1 MLAPHAKIAVVA
13 PAGPFVP
20 ERLTSAWKE
29 LAAADLQLIE
39 SPNLYAVHRY
49 LAGAIDQRV
58 ADLTWALTAADLDAV
73 WYARGGFGTTQLL
86 AHLPWEGLKVR
97 PTIGFS
103 DATALLT
110 ALYARGLPAIHG
122 PVLQGM
128 ADPALTFSRG
138 VTVDAQSREAI
149 LNLLLND
156 VLPALPGQLLC
167 GPCNPIQAPITGGNL
182 CVLASLVGTSF
193 QAQTRNHIVL
203 LEDTGEPPYRVDRL
217 LTQLIQAG
225 GLAGAVGVA
234 LGDFDGCE
242 AKNADY
248 TVHDVLRE
256 LLEPLNIPVLWGLPF
271 GHTPRNIA
279 FRYGARA
286 QLSEHGLTFPS

>member
-20 ERLTSAWKE
+20 ERLTSAW
-29 LAAADLQLIE
+29 AMMAQSDLQLVE

-49 LAGAIDQRV
+49 LAGAIDQRL

-73 WYARGGFGTTQLL
+73 WYARGGFGTAQLL
-86 AHLPWEGLKVR
+86 EDLPWESLRVR

-122 PVLQGM
+122 PVLQGL
-128 ADPALTFSRG
+128 ADPALNFSRG
-138 VTVDAQSREAI
+138 VTVDAQSRDSI
-149 LNLLLND
+149 LHLLLGD
-156 VLPALPGQLLC
+156 VMSPLPGQFLC
-167 GPCNPIQAPITGGNL
+167 GPQTAIKAPVTGGNL
-182 CVLASLVGTSF
+182 CVLASMVGTRF
-193 QAQTRNHIVL
+193 QAQTLNHIVL
-203 LEDTGEPPYRVDRL
+203 LEDTGEPPYRIDRL

-225 GLAGAVGVA
+225 GLSGAVAIG

-256 LLEPLNIPVLWGLPF
+256 RLEPLNIPVLYGLPF

-279 FRYGARA
+279 FRYGAVA
-286 QLSEHGLTFPS
+286 QLDERGLTFTT